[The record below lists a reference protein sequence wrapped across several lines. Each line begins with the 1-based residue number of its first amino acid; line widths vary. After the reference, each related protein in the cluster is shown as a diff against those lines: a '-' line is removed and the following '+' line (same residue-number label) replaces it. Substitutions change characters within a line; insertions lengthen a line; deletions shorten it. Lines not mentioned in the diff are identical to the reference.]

1 MDEIQLVEGGQE
13 GRTGGGAASDS
24 TTTNLP
30 PRGANARARAAG
42 WWYTVTHA
50 SRLYWALQIINSMG
64 SVFVTVQLLQ
74 SAAQFGGTPRDNAF
88 LGAVLDAF
96 VLLAMTHLLL
106 RPLLLGAFVRQRATL
121 TAWSGLVMALLACAV
136 FSVLAADLLATLS
149 RVRGPIQ
156 EIRFHTG
163 TSEFGIALNGWQLF
177 AMQVVNA
184 LMAYVLWTAV
194 YLGWKAI
201 AARRELQRKV
211 KHARMWQLTRQMG
224 PHFLF
229 NAFNSIRGLMYEDR
243 DRAAQLITR
252 LSDLL
257 RVQLGMHE
265 ETHQSLREE
274 CRMARDYLEIELVR
288 LEPRLSYSFDI
299 ARECENLMLPTLTV
313 LTAVEN
319 AVKHGIAPNPELGWI
334 RICARPATKGWVLEV
349 INSYGP
355 PSTVQSTGIGLKNL
369 RERLLL
375 STNGQAKVEYQKE
388 RDAFRLRMDLL
399 A

>member
-1 MDEIQLVEGGQE
+1 MDYSIRGQE
-13 GRTGGGAASDS
+13 QERLSGAGPTASGQPGTFLGRWWHSIRYASQ
-24 TTTNLP
+24 
-30 PRGANARARAAG
+30 
-42 WWYTVTHA
+42 
-50 SRLYWALQIINSMG
+50 LYWALQTINAVG
-64 SVFVTVQLLQ
+64 SVFFTVQLLQ
-74 SAAQFGGTPRDNAF
+74 SVAQFGGAQRSFAP
-88 LGAVLDAF
+88 LGAASDAIVL
-96 VLLAMTHLLL
+96 VLLTHALV
-106 RPLLLGAFVRQRATL
+106 RPLLQVGFVRNRATL
-121 TAWSGLVMALLACAV
+121 LTWGGLILALMVCAAL
-136 FSVLAADLLATLS
+136 SVCFADLVATLS
-149 RVRGPIQ
+149 GARGPIQ

-163 TSEFGIALNGWQLF
+163 TSEFGITLTGWQLF

-184 LMAYVLWTAV
+184 LMAYVLWAAV

-211 KHARMWQLTRQMG
+211 NHARLWQLTRQMG

-229 NAFNSIRGLMYEDR
+229 NAFNSIRGLMYEDI

-265 ETHQSLREE
+265 DTHQSLRDE

-288 LEPRLSYSFDI
+288 LEPRLSYSFHI
-299 ARECENLMLPTLTV
+299 AADCEAFLLPTLTV

-319 AVKHGIAPNPELGWI
+319 AVKHGIAPNAAP
-334 RICARPATKGWVLEV
+334 GWVRVEAQHSGSHWLLE
-349 INSYGP
+349 ITNSYDQ
-355 PSTVQSTGIGLKNL
+355 PSSVQSTGIGLKNL

-375 STNGQAKVEYQKE
+375 SSNGLARLEHQKKS
-388 RDAFRLRMDLL
+388 DVFHLRMELP

>member
-1 MDEIQLVEGGQE
+1 MDEIQFVEGDQE
-13 GRTGGGAASDS
+13 GRTVNETAPHSAATNPS
-24 TTTNLP
+24 TRP
-30 PRGANARARAAG
+30 SGPRSLVSG
-42 WWYTVTHA
+42 WWHTVTHA
-50 SRLYWALQIINSMG
+50 SRLYWTLQIINSLG

-74 SAAQFGGTPRDNAF
+74 SAAQFGGAPRDNAF
-88 LGAVLDAF
+88 LGAVLDAV

-106 RPLLLGAFVRQRATL
+106 RPLLLGAFVRQRATFA
-121 TAWSGLVMALLACAV
+121 AWSGLVMALLACAV
-136 FSVLAADLLATLS
+136 FSVLATDLLATLS

-184 LMAYVLWTAV
+184 LMAYLVWTTV

-299 ARECENLMLPTLTV
+299 AQECENLMLPTLTV
-313 LTAVEN
+313 LTVVEN
-319 AVKHGIAPNPELGWI
+319 AVKHGIAPNPESGWI
-334 RICARPATKGWVLEV
+334 RISARPAAKGWVLEV
-349 INSYGP
+349 TNSYGP

-375 STNGQAKVEYQKE
+375 STNGQARVEYQKE
-388 RDAFRLRMDLL
+388 RDAFRLRMELL